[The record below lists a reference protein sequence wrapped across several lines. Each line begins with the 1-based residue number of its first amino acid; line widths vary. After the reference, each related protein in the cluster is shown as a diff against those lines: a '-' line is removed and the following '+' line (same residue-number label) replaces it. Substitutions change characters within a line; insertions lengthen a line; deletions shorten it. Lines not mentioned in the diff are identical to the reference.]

1 MPLQVDEAAELT
13 ERIIRFLE
21 TCDGQADS
29 QAVIDHFSQ
38 HLTARQ
44 APLFRQLLQ
53 QVAKLQR
60 NSAGGKSWTLRPE
73 FVAQRS

>member
-1 MPLQVDEAAELT
+1 MQVDEAAELT
-13 ERIIRFLE
+13 ERLVGFLE
-21 TCDGQADS
+21 TCGGQADS
-29 QAVIDHFSQ
+29 HAVIDHFSQ

-60 NSAGGKSWTLRPE
+60 NASGGKSWTLRPD
-73 FVAQRS
+73 FVPQR

>member
-1 MPLQVDEAAELT
+1 MG
-13 ERIIRFLE
+13 FLE
-21 TCDGQADS
+21 TCGGQADS

-38 HLTARQ
+38 HLAARQ

-60 NSAGGKSWTLRPE
+60 TPAGSKAWTLCPE
-73 FVAQRS
+73 FVTQS